1 MTDKHLHIVCLDV
14 PYPTD
19 YGGVYD
25 LFFKIKALHA
35 IGIRIHLHCFE
46 YGRGHQDELDKY
58 CQSVNYYKRKGLF
71 SSFSLRLPFIVS
83 SRKNPE
89 LLRNLL
95 NDRFPVLLEGIHCT
109 AYLYSGALAK
119 NRIFV
124 RLHNIEYE
132 YYRQLSRATGQVLKK
147 MYYLGESFLLRKFEK
162 AIANPCM
169 FFAVSKKD
177 LETYQRDLGACNIEY
192 LPVFVPDSPVS
203 VEKGSG
209 SFCLYHGNLSV
220 PENEKAAVWLVKE
233 VFRHLPIP
241 LVIAGKNPS
250 KRLMALAHNNGMIC
264 IVANPSSDEM
274 NDLIKKAQIHVLPS
288 LNSTGIKI
296 KLLIALFGGRF
307 ILTNRAA
314 VADNDLDS
322 VCTVAETA
330 ADFKGKITELF
341 HQPFD
346 QESMAKRK
354 QFLETT
360 YNNTSNAQTLV
371 KWIWKRYP
379 TPYPSR
385 S

>member
-1 MTDKHLHIVCLDV
+1 
-14 PYPTD
+14 
-19 YGGVYD
+19 
-25 LFFKIKALHA
+25 
-35 IGIRIHLHCFE
+35 
-46 YGRGHQDELDKY
+46 
-58 CQSVNYYKRKGLF
+58 
-71 SSFSLRLPFIVS
+71 
-83 SRKNPE
+83 
-89 LLRNLL
+89 
-95 NDRFPVLLEGIHCT
+95 
-109 AYLYSGALAK
+109 
-119 NRIFV
+119 
-124 RLHNIEYE
+124 
-132 YYRQLSRATGQVLKK
+132 
-147 MYYLGESFLLRKFEK
+147 
-162 AIANPCM
+162 
-169 FFAVSKKD
+169 
-177 LETYQRDLGACNIEY
+177 
-192 LPVFVPDSPVS
+192 
-203 VEKGSG
+203 
-209 SFCLYHGNLSV
+209 
-220 PENEKAAVWLVKE
+220 
-233 VFRHLPIP
+233 
-241 LVIAGKNPS
+241 
-250 KRLMALAHNNGMIC
+250 MIC
-264 IVANPSSDEM
+264 IVANPSPDEM

-322 VCTVAETA
+322 VCAVAETA